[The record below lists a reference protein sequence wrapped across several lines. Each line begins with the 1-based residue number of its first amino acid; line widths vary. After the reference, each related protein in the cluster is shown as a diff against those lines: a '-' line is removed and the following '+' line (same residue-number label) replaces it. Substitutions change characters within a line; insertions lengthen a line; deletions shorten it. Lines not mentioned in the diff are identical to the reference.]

1 MFTKRNTMDTQ
12 FNTLTRSYHDN
23 YIQYKITGSQTYQ
36 TAYQAAEQGLQTIL
50 NSLQDQVTQQQSQ
63 ISDFYKGDVEGKLRD
78 TQSDM
83 KKYQRKIVKTEDAI
97 EAAKIRSEAPP
108 ASPPPQTPLMG
119 QYIALSILG
128 VLAFGLMALR

>member
-1 MFTKRNTMDTQ
+1 MDSQ

-36 TAYQAAEQGLQTIL
+36 NAYMDAEKGIQAIL
-50 NSLQDQVTQQQSQ
+50 NSLRDQVTQQQSQ
-63 ISDFYKGDVEGKLRD
+63 ISDFYKSDVEEKMRD

-83 KKYQRKIVKTEDAI
+83 KKYQRRILKTEDSI
-97 EAAKIRSEAPP
+97 EAAKMRSEVPP
-108 ASPPPQTPLMG
+108 PNPPPQTPLMG

-128 VLAFGLMALR
+128 VLALGLMAMR